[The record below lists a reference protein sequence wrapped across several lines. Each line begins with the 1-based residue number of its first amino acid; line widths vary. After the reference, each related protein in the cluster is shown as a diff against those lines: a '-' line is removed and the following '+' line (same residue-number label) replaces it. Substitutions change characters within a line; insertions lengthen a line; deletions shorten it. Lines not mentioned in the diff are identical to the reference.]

1 MDKYLII
8 DEQYKIKLDDW
19 LQKHAEL
26 AAMVVDGSITE
37 YMCEL
42 DCDWYE
48 DMDINVLYAL
58 QSDRKYE
65 VIGGEYLG

>member
-1 MDKYLII
+1 MDKYLIV
-8 DEQYKIKLDDW
+8 EEKYKIKLDDW
-19 LQKHAEL
+19 LQKHAEF
-26 AAMVVDGSITE
+26 AAMIADGSITE
-37 YMCEL
+37 YIYEI
-42 DCDWYE
+42 DYPWFE